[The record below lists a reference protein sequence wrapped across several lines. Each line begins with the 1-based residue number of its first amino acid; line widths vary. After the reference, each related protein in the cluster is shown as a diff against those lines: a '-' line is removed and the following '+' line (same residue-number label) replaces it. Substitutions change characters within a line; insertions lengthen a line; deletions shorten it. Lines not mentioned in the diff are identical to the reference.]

1 MAVAT
6 KDEVDAVF
14 RVGVGGTT
22 LTGAQFVLK
31 AEDILLQNVES
42 ALLRLG
48 YNLADKLEANA
59 PMDSGRMKRSF
70 GSPNITETK
79 LGYRIEIPTGAEYFD
94 YIDKGVKGVKHS
106 IKNKKVYPNA
116 DGEYYQ
122 FKNYYMPPEAL
133 TQLQGWMERKN
144 MEIEARN
151 MRVRAAEEG
160 DPLKGRRIMPQI
172 SSNVKRFA
180 YYIKKYGIAGTNFIQ
195 RSVDEATPQF
205 KVDIQKIGSDSLVLR
220 ISK

>member
-6 KDEVDAVF
+6 KDAVDGLF
-14 RVGVGGTT
+14 NVGGTR
-22 LTGAQFVLK
+22 LTGGQFVLK
-31 AEDILLQNVES
+31 AEDILLQNIES

-59 PMDSGRMKRSF
+59 PMDQGGLKTSF
-70 GSPNITETK
+70 GSPNIIETK
-79 LGYRIEIPTGAEYFD
+79 YGYRVEIPTGVDYYD

-122 FKNYYMPPEAL
+122 FKNYYMPPKAL
-133 TQLQGWMERKN
+133 NQLQGWMERKN
-144 MEIEARN
+144 MEIEATNLRIK
-151 MRVRAAEEG
+151 AG
-160 DPLKGRRIMPQI
+160 DETLKGRRMLPQI
-172 SSNVKRFA
+172 STSVTRLA
-180 YYIKKYGIAGTNFIQ
+180 YFIKKYGIAGTNFIKK
-195 RSVDEATPQF
+195 SVDEATPQF
-205 KVDIQKIGSDSLVLR
+205 NVDIQTIGADSLILR

>member
-6 KDEVDAVF
+6 KDEVANITI
-14 RVGVGGTT
+14 GGNK
-22 LTGAQFVLK
+22 LRGNQYVLK
-31 AEDILLQNVES
+31 AEEILLQNIES

-59 PMDSGRMKRSF
+59 PMDQGGLKKSF
-70 GSPNITETK
+70 GNPNIIETK
-79 LGYRIEIPTGAEYFD
+79 YGYKVEIPTGAEYFD

-116 DGEYYQ
+116 EGRFYQ

-133 TQLQGWMERKN
+133 KQLEGWMQRKN

-151 MRVRAAEEG
+151 LRIKTG
-160 DPLKGRRIMPQI
+160 DETLKGRRILPQI
-172 SSNVKRFA
+172 STSVTLFA
-180 YYIKKYGIAGTNFIQ
+180 YFLKKYGIAGTNFIK

-205 KVDIQKIGSDSLVLR
+205 NVDIQTIGATSLVLR